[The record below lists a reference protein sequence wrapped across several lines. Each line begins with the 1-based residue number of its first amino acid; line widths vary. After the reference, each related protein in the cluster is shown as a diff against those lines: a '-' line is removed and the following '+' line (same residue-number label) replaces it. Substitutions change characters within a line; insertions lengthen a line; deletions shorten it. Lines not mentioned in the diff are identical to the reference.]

1 MSILIVDDDR
11 DIRELLALYL
21 RHHRYE
27 VVTASNGSDALMCLR
42 QCGELPELIVLD
54 VMMPVMNG
62 MEFRHAQ
69 RHDARLAGIPVA
81 VMSAVSNIQDHA
93 PLLAADTYLAKPI
106 DFETLLATVERYC
119 GTNPIL
125 ANIERG
131 A

>member
-21 RHHRYE
+21 RHQGYV
-27 VVTASNGSDALMCLR
+27 VVTARNGYDALTWLQ

-69 RHDARLAGIPVA
+69 RQDAALAGIPVA
-81 VMSAVSNIQDHA
+81 VMSAASNVQDYI
-93 PLLAADTYLAKPI
+93 PLLAADTYFAKPV
-106 DFETLLATVERYC
+106 DFASLLAAVEHYC
-119 GTNPIL
+119 GKCRMWGT
-125 ANIERG
+125 
-131 A
+131 